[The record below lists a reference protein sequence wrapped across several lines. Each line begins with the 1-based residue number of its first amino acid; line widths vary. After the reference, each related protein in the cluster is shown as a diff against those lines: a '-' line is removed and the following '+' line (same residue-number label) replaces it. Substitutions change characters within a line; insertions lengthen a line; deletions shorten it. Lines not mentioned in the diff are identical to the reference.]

1 MKITIELKLEMAKKY
16 DTGQFKLMELCEI
29 YGVGKDKIQYYYKL
43 YKMWGEKGFVDRGSV
58 VYTRKEKLE
67 AIKIVLSGEKS
78 CRQIA
83 LEKCM
88 PNPHVVQDW
97 VNLYKTK
104 GEDAIQISSGRKRYL
119 LHEDRQRFLADK
131 ELKER
136 LKYLEMENEYLK
148 KSLALTSKKSKQ
160 SKQK

>member
-1 MKITIELKLEMAKKY
+1 MAKKY
-16 DTGQFKLMELCEI
+16 DTGQYKLLELCDL
-29 YGVGKDKIQYYYKL
+29 YKVSKDKVQYYYKL
-43 YKMWGEKGFVDRGSV
+43 YKMWGEEAFLDRDNI

-67 AIKIVLSGEKS
+67 AIQMVLKGEKS
-78 CRQIA
+78 SRQIA

-97 VNLYKTK
+97 ISLYKRK
-104 GEDAIQISSGRKRYL
+104 GEEAIQISKGRKRYL
-119 LHEDRQRFLADK
+119 LHEDRQRYLASK

-136 LKYLEMENEYLK
+136 LKFLEMENEYLK

>member
-1 MKITIELKLEMAKKY
+1 
-16 DTGQFKLMELCEI
+16 
-29 YGVGKDKIQYYYKL
+29 
-43 YKMWGEKGFVDRGSV
+43 MWGEKGFVDRGSV